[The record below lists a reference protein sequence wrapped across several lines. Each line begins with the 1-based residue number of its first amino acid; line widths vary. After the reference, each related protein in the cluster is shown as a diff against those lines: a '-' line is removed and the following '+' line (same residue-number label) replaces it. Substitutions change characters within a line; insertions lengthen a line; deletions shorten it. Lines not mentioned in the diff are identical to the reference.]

1 VNVIA
6 RARVVAEEVCEI
18 CAVRIAAEHQ
28 HVVDVRDRRLLCA
41 CRPCYLL
48 FVPEGA
54 AQGRYRAAGDRTV
67 ALDGTAFEGPA
78 WDALGIPVGL
88 AFFFLNGATERVAAF
103 YPGPGGATE
112 SQLAMT
118 AWEAL
123 VSCEPQLGRLRDDVE
138 AALVYRRG
146 GETARAYL
154 VPIDV
159 CYELV
164 GIVRTRWQG
173 FDGGQ
178 ELRDE
183 IDTLFARIREQCS

>member
-1 VNVIA
+1 VNVLA
-6 RARVVAEEVCEI
+6 RARVAAEEVCEI

-54 AQGRYRAAGDRTV
+54 AQGRYRAVGDRTV
-67 ALDGTAFEGPA
+67 ALDGTVFEGPA

-88 AFFFLNGATERVAAF
+88 AFFFLNSATERIAAF

-112 SQLAMT
+112 SQLAMS

-123 VSCEPQLGRLRDDVE
+123 AAYEPQLRLLRADVE

-146 GETARAYL
+146 GETTRAYL

-164 GIVRTRWQG
+164 GIVRTYWQG

-178 ELRDE
+178 ELHRHIDE
-183 IDTLFARIREQCS
+183 LFERVREQCT